1 VSVILVAEDEALIMM
16 NVVDDLIEAGY
27 DVLEARHAEQALAIL
42 SSAADGINILF
53 TDVRMP
59 GEMDGIALCHH
70 TKKYWPWIGLLATS
84 AHPAPAVAEL
94 PEGCRFL
101 PKPYHRAHV
110 MEHLAALIGAD

>member
-16 NVVDDLIEAGY
+16 NIVDDLIEAGY
-27 DVLEARHAEQALAIL
+27 DVLEARHAEEALNIL
-42 SSAADGINILF
+42 GAVADGIHILF

-70 TKKYWPWIGLLATS
+70 TKKHWPWIGLLATS
-84 AHPAPAVAEL
+84 AHPAPSADEL

-101 PKPYHRAHV
+101 SKPYHRAHV
-110 MEHLAALIGAD
+110 IEHLAALKGAG

>member
-1 VSVILVAEDEALIMM
+1 MAVVLLAEDEALIMM
-16 NVVDDLIEAGY
+16 NIVDDLVEEGY
-27 DVLEARHAEQALAIL
+27 TVLEARHAAEALSIL
-42 SSAADGINILF
+42 DAGADGIHILF

-70 TKKYWPWIGLLATS
+70 TKKHWPWIGLLATS
-84 AHPAPAVAEL
+84 AHPAPAAHEL

-110 MEHLAALIGAD
+110 IEHLTALSAAA